1 MMHDSTALPSEIA
14 DRLRREIVAGRLAPG
29 TQLPTWSVLQ
39 QRFGIARPT
48 LMKAMAEL
56 KRDGLIVAD
65 STRGS
70 FVAGRPPHLVR
81 TVLVLPLPNLTPVR
95 LRVQDALSTAAKRLH
110 GKNGRQLEVVEG
122 VASGSP
128 AMLQLADEA
137 RRGCIAGLINP
148 GGGDLHMLK
157 RYFPVPVPMVRL
169 IVRERGMPSIPF
181 DVLGFAEHAMTWL
194 KSRGRQRIAV
204 ITTMSGHGVPW
215 SEVISH
221 HGFESRRGWLLH
233 LPLGHSAT
241 VQAVAALLTDPDIH
255 PRPDAVIVEDD
266 NLVGDVLAG
275 FAAVGARIGTD
286 LDIVTHTNWPLP
298 VPAPRG
304 VRRLGFDLVEA
315 LRQSVALI
323 DDLRAGL
330 NPQPPPALPAR
341 FENRLDSEPQGIM
354 P

>member
-1 MMHDSTALPSEIA
+1 MTDSPTALPSEIA

-29 TQLPTWSVLQ
+29 TRLPTWSVLQ

-81 TVLVLPLPNLTPVR
+81 TVLVLPLPGLIPVR
-95 LRVQDALSTAAKRLH
+95 LRLHDALCAAAKRLH
-110 GKNGRQLEVVEG
+110 GKDGRQLDVVEG

-128 AMLQLADEA
+128 AMERLADEA
-137 RRGCIAGLINP
+137 RRGCIAGIINP
-148 GGGDLHMLK
+148 GGGDLHLLK
-157 RYFPVPVPMVRL
+157 RYFPVPVPMVR
-169 IVRERGMPSIPF
+169 ITVRERGTPSIPF
-181 DVLGFAEHAMTWL
+181 DVLGFAELAMTWL
-194 KSRGRQRIAV
+194 KRRGRQRVAV

-215 SEVISH
+215 PEVIAQH
-221 HGFESRRGWLLH
+221 HMHSRCGWILH

-241 VQAVAALLTDPDIH
+241 VQGVAALLTDPGVI

-266 NLVGDVLAG
+266 NLVSDVLAG

-286 LDIVTHTNWPLP
+286 LDVVTHTNWPLP
-298 VPAPRG
+298 VPAPRT
-304 VRRLGFDLVEA
+304 VHRLGFDLIEA
-315 LRQSVALI
+315 LRQSVVLI
-323 DDLRAGL
+323 DDLRAGI
-330 NPQPPPALPAR
+330 NPPPPSALPAR
-341 FENRLDSEPQGIM
+341 FENRLDSQFEGTTP
-354 P
+354 